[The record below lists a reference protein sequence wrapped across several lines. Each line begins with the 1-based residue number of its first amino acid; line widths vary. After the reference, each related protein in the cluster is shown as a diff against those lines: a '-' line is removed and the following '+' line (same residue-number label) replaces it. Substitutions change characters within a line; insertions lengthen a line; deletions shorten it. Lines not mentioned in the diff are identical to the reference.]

1 MKIADLADK
10 NVVIWGTGRE
20 GQAAAALLRDRLPDL
35 PLTFVDENGAL
46 DISSPFG
53 TVVTGADRIA
63 ATLARADVVIKSP
76 GVSLYHPLI
85 VGLKEKGVHVTSLL
99 NLWCAEPRQAKLICV
114 TGTKGKSTTS
124 SLIAHMLGGLGKKA
138 LLLGNIGQAVGTQD
152 DKDAEYIILEMSSY
166 QSADF
171 TQSADIA
178 VLTSLYPEHLDWHRT
193 LAQYYRDKVNMLR
206 VAKTRVIN
214 TSCLSLMQEYGLA
227 ATPFLEANTETGI
240 HVRGGQI
247 FNGQTA
253 LPDVQNPYVQRAHN
267 LVNLCMALTVLD
279 QLGFDVAE
287 AIATLGDFNALPH
300 RQQELGVR
308 GDILYVDDSI
318 STTPQS
324 AIAAMEA
331 YRHAPI
337 TLIAGGHDR
346 GIDYAPLV
354 SYIKAQSIHAVVCMG
369 PSGAR
374 IFDALHAQE
383 TAPIFKAASMAEAVA
398 WAQQNTPPQGTILL
412 SPAAPSYGLF
422 KDFTARG
429 QAFAEACGFDVRR

>member
-1 MKIADLADK
+1 MKIADLAHK

-20 GQAAAALLRDRLPDL
+20 GQAAAALLHARLPEL
-35 PLTFVDENGAL
+35 PLTFVDENDAL
-46 DISSPFG
+46 DISLPYG
-53 TVVTGADRIA
+53 AVVTGADRVA
-63 ATLARADVVIKSP
+63 ATLAQADVVIKSP

-85 VGLKEKGVHVTSLL
+85 VGLKEKGGHVTSLL
-99 NLWCAEPRQAKLICV
+99 NLWCAEPRQARLICV

-124 SLIAHMLGGLGKKA
+124 AMIAHMLYALGRKA

-152 DKDAEYIILEMSSY
+152 DKDAEFIIIEMSSY

-171 TQSADIA
+171 TQSPDIA

-193 LAQYYRDKVNMLR
+193 LAQYYRDKVNMLTR
-206 VAKTRVIN
+206 AKARVIN
-214 TSCLSLMQEYGLA
+214 TACMPLIKEHGLSIA
-227 ATPFLEANTETGI
+227 PFWEANIQTGI
-240 HVRGGQI
+240 HVRGQDI

-253 LPDVQNPYVQRAHN
+253 LPPVQNTYVQRAHN
-267 LVNLCMALTVLD
+267 LVNLCMALTVMD

-287 AIATLGDFNALPH
+287 VMTTLTNFRALPH

-308 GDILYVDDSI
+308 ENILYVDDSI

-331 YRHAPI
+331 YRHAPL

-354 SYIKAQSIHAVVCMG
+354 DYIKAQGIHAVVCMG

-374 IFDALHAQE
+374 IHDALCA
-383 TAPIFKAASMAEAVA
+383 APSANIFKAASMAEAVA
-398 WAQQNTPPQGTILL
+398 WAQKNTPPQGTILL

-429 QAFAEACGFDVRR
+429 AAFACASGFAVE

>member
-1 MKIADLADK
+1 MKIADLAHK

-20 GQAAAALLRDRLPDL
+20 GQAAAALLRGQLPDL
-35 PLTFVDENGAL
+35 PLTFVDENDAL
-46 DISSPFG
+46 DISLPFG
-53 TVVTGADRIA
+53 TVVTGADHIA
-63 ATLARADVVIKSP
+63 ATLAQADVVIKSP

-85 VGLKEKGVHVTSLL
+85 VGLKEKGIHVTSLL
-99 NLWCAEPRQAKLICV
+99 NLWCAEPRQARLICV

-124 SLIAHMLGGLGKKA
+124 ALIAHMLHALGHKA

-152 DKDAEYIILEMSSY
+152 DKDAEFIIIEMSSY

-171 TQSADIA
+171 TQSPDIA

-206 VAKTRVIN
+206 FAKARVIN
-214 TSCLSLMQEYGLA
+214 TSCMPLIKEYGLSTA
-227 ATPFLEANTETGI
+227 PFLEANTQTGI
-240 HVRGGQI
+240 HVRGHEI

-253 LPDVQNPYVQRAHN
+253 LPPVQNAYVQRAHN
-267 LVNLCMALTVLD
+267 LVNLCMALTVMD
-279 QLGFDVAE
+279 QLGFDVAA
-287 AIATLGDFNALPH
+287 AITTLADFRALPH

-308 GDILYVDDSI
+308 DNILYVDDSI

-331 YRHAPI
+331 YRHAPL

-346 GIDYAPLV
+346 GNDYAPLV
-354 SYIKAQSIHAVVCMG
+354 DYIKVQGIHAVVCMG

-374 IFDALHAQE
+374 IHNALCAEQ
-383 TAPIFKAASMAEAVA
+383 AANIFKAASMEEAVA
-398 WAQQNTPPQGTILL
+398 WAQKNTPPQGTILL

-429 QAFAEACGFDVRR
+429 AAFARASGFAIE